1 MEKQAIKEIMY
12 GSINELMHN
21 KKFYHRSAVGRQY
34 SHWTDEGKQ
43 ALFDY
48 VDAITGYI
56 YDAEENDLDKRSKD
70 MLLNTLKFIT
80 R

>member
-21 KKFYHRSAVGRQY
+21 KKFYYRSSVGRQY

-43 ALFDY
+43 ALMDH
-48 VDAITGYI
+48 VEMITAYI
-56 YDAEENDLDKRSKD
+56 YDAEENDLDNRSKD
-70 MLLNTLKFIT
+70 ILLKTLKS
-80 R
+80 